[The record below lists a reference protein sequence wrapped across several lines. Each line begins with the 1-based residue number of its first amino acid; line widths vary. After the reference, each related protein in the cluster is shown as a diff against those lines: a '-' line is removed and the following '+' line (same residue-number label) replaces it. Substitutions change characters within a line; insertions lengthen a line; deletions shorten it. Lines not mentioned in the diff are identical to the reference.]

1 MLLFVLMRN
10 IQPWNVVGPRYLA
23 LAATAMGVSGCAIVG
38 DIFKAGIWV
47 AVVGI
52 AVLAL
57 VGFAIVSLF
66 KKR

>member
-1 MLLFVLMRN
+1 MSN
-10 IQPWNVVGPRYLA
+10 IKPWNMVGLRCLA
-23 LAATAMGVSGCAIVG
+23 LAAIAAGVSGCTVIG

-57 VGFAIVSLF
+57 VGFGIVSLF